1 LHFPSLVC
9 PVRAHRSVSYAA
21 GAPPPSTLGSIAP
34 PPLSK
39 RPRVRTRGEHPSPA
53 FILPSITPEPAQL
66 LTGVSCAAAGLF
78 PPWSAFSGAPVPVL
92 HPRSCWPCRLNV
104 PDPFPKPLEPRR
116 GCPLVSGEPSP
127 WDRAAPPRS
136 CPASGHWI
144 PGVRPRSNDLGL
156 IIADLISALRSRS
169 DRSSHSPSPAP
180 LPLGLAGQPALVR

>member
-1 LHFPSLVC
+1 MPLFCQVSHQSPRNCSPELVVLPRDFSHRGLCSL
-9 PVRAHRSVSYAA
+9 
-21 GAPPPSTLGSIAP
+21 APPCRFCTHG
-34 PPLSK
+34 
-39 RPRVRTRGEHPSPA
+39 RVRRVA
-53 FILPSITPEPAQL
+53 
-66 LTGVSCAAAGLF
+66 
-78 PPWSAFSGAPVPVL
+78 
-92 HPRSCWPCRLNV
+92 LNV

-144 PGVRPRSNDLGL
+144 LGVRPRSNDLGL